1 MKQQTAKLK
10 YLKIAPRKVQLAAN
24 LLKGLAVNEAEA
36 QLLMSSKRPNLALL
50 KLLRSAVNNAK
61 HNNQLN
67 PERLFIKEIRVD
79 QGPMLKRYLPRAMGR
94 ASPIQ
99 KKSSH
104 ITLILGESEKL
115 KTPRFKIIKPEKI
128 SKKEKAEKIKR
139 GVKPRKL
146 NSVELRGKAE
156 RPKMAEPEK
165 EKIKPAEKPGFIRRI
180 FRRKSI

>member
-24 LLKGLAVNEAEA
+24 LLRGLTVNEAEA

-61 HNNQLN
+61 NNNQLN

-128 SKKEKAEKIKR
+128 SKKEKAEKTKKEI
-139 GVKPRKL
+139 
-146 NSVELRGKAE
+146 KAE
-156 RPKMAEPEK
+156 RPKMPEQEK
-165 EKIKPAEKPGFIRRI
+165 EKIKPAEKPSFIRRI
-180 FRRKSI
+180 FRRKTI